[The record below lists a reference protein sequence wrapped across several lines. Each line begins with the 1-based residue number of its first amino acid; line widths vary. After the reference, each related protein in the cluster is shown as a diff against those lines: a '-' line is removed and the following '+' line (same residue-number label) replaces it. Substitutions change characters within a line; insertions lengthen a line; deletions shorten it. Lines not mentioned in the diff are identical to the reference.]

1 MMYLLIA
8 VLCGSM
14 SVILFKIF
22 SRKGVDAMAAVTVN
36 YFTAFV
42 LGWVLNV
49 KGGEVVNPFAQEWLP
64 WSVVAGVLFI
74 AAYVAMSR
82 STVVAGVAITS
93 FSSRLSLIIPVL
105 LSALL
110 FGVAERP
117 DWMAMAVII
126 GALALIIW
134 GGGLHEAAERGGGVR
149 WLLPLS
155 VFLWMGLS
163 HFMLKYIQS
172 DIKARFVGEEIV
184 EGHLAALTSAIFLSA
199 MTVGVAICVVRYAKK
214 KNSEQGKRNAVFG
227 VKELLG
233 GAVLGVSNFFST
245 YLVLYALGTIPAVV
259 FFPVYNVGVVLLAT
273 VVGVVGF
280 GERVCVRQVVGMLLA
295 AIGIV
300 LFFV

>member
-1 MMYLLIA
+1 MIYLLIA

-22 SRKGVDAMAAVTVN
+22 SRKSVDAMSAVTVN

-49 KGGEVVNPFAQEWLP
+49 RGGEIVNPFVQNWLP
-64 WSVVAGVLFI
+64 LSVVAGVLFI
-74 AAYVAMSR
+74 AAYVVMSR
-82 STVVAGVAITS
+82 STVEAGVAITS

-110 FGVAERP
+110 FGVSEQP
-117 DWMAMAVII
+117 DWLAMAVII
-126 GALALIIW
+126 GALVLIIW
-134 GGGLHEAAERGGGVR
+134 GGGMREDAEKGGIIR

-172 DIKARFVGEEIV
+172 DIKSRFVGEEIV

-199 MTVGVAICVVRYAKK
+199 MTVGVIICIVRYVKTKHFEQNDK
-214 KNSEQGKRNAVFG
+214 KNMFG

-233 GAVLGVSNFFST
+233 GALLGVSNFFST

-259 FFPVYNVGVVLLAT
+259 FFPIYNVGVVLLAT
-273 VVGVVGF
+273 GVGVVGF
-280 GERVCVRQVVGMLLA
+280 GERIRVRQIVGMVFA
-295 AIGIV
+295 AVGIV